1 MNEKD
6 HRSDPV
12 VPLPVSC
19 RQTGWLPAGLMLAL
33 RWPLDPGLTTLASRT
48 LVPSDIGH
56 WSALVALALVA
67 VGSGWCEKPLH
78 QPISIQRLIEC
89 AVQMKPMAPSQ
100 NFAGRS

>member
-1 MNEKD
+1 M
-6 HRSDPV
+6 
-12 VPLPVSC
+12 VPLPVSR

-56 WSALVALALVA
+56 WSALVAFALVA

-78 QPISIQRLIEC
+78 QPTSIQRLIEC
-89 AVQMKPMAPSQ
+89 AVQMKPLAPS
-100 NFAGRS
+100 